1 MSFKNIGKVFKAT
14 NTNELI
20 DALKNIDTLGKA
32 ANIIDGLD
40 LDKASKEFALSKAFN
55 LDVEEI
61 RNLTSLSDGISDVTS
76 VSQVAKKE
84 LNELKTASTGLFG
97 LAKNFVQTHPIL
109 LAVSALTAAFATV
122 SAMTTDAK
130 EKVDKAVSSSEKY
143 EQTKSDIQSIESEL
157 ETVGNQIDELNA
169 KDHLSFTDQAEL
181 SNLQTQSAELERQL
195 ELKQALADIQQDQ
208 AARDAKDAFNAH
220 SMRDTVN
227 DNEDGFFNTIK
238 TTYQK
243 AYAWVHDKLGMSE
256 SNQDILLGVPFS
268 DTTGLKTADGTLLD
282 RIQQAQKAANDL
294 KDLQKSQTADNYD
307 KGWIYRKWCDGTVEL
322 WWNSNVT
329 YSNSVGAGV
338 TGLTLVSVD
347 IPLPFTIS
355 NGMAMA
361 SATWYFSEWAQASIN
376 TKSATHVTVRKFGN
390 ENSQNLPVQGVYI
403 YVRGTI

>member
-40 LDKASKEFALSKAFN
+40 LDKASKEFALSKAFDLN
-55 LDVEEI
+55 VEEI

-238 TTYQK
+238 TNIK
-243 AYAWVHDKLGMSE
+243 VAW
-256 SNQDILLGVPFS
+256 
-268 DTTGLKTADGTLLD
+268 
-282 RIQQAQKAANDL
+282 
-294 KDLQKSQTADNYD
+294 
-307 KGWIYRKWCDGTVEL
+307 
-322 WWNSNVT
+322 
-329 YSNSVGAGV
+329 
-338 TGLTLVSVD
+338 
-347 IPLPFTIS
+347 
-355 NGMAMA
+355 
-361 SATWYFSEWAQASIN
+361 
-376 TKSATHVTVRKFGN
+376 
-390 ENSQNLPVQGVYI
+390 
-403 YVRGTI
+403 